1 MPFKTLFRMGA
12 AMLVARPVRLVLCC
26 LICLLAF
33 TILGVADTINAYD
46 RSVALV
52 NSLDAINADYVSLN
66 VKVVGKQSAYEGLTL
81 RQYEFLKSN
90 VKSDRLDKVYG
101 SLGAGVGQIKEL
113 DVDVGWGSSVGY
125 STYAGGAIGIDKD
138 FVSDYGFALY
148 GRLPDNENEVVITEF
163 FYKLFEHFGYTDG
176 DTIDINSRD
185 DMLEKT
191 ISFGESSFTVCGI
204 LDTGLDTEYFG
215 DYIGGS
221 LPDGA
226 EKSELAEE
234 FSLEMDD
241 GMHNLVYFYPSY
253 LENLQGDSRSLDRVH
268 EDYEGQL
275 SGVEYGS
282 FFVDLD
288 SVFCLSYSRLGDIN
302 DGGAVLWNDGEE
314 RSKLDGNEAVLHIG
328 SVYFRNMLKERI
340 RYFAEENWEQVRE
353 RLLADYS
360 YYADEPDSYYYYI
373 LNKKGP
379 QGANEYQPQAS
390 YDGFVNELVEDIA
403 AQAQQSF
410 ENGADVKFYNLQGE
424 LKFDKTLDFVGL
436 AISSE
441 LSQISETSLYLS
453 NQAMTEL
460 EECLGIVSCDVG
472 CDKVFMPYSADRQ
485 AMIKSMGLTKTSHY
499 YSDDATWRFNA
510 GGAAGKMVESADRD
524 MRTLKPLFTWV
535 SVAMV
540 VLSALMIL
548 YYASGVVQ
556 EKRREIGIL
565 RALGA
570 GKRDVAAIFAIN
582 NGIFVVTII
591 ALSCLLAAVGA
602 VLANSC
608 IIASYS
614 IAATVIPFGIRQIL
628 VLAGVAIIAMVV
640 GIAVPVIRLMRS
652 KPVDI
657 IAGRQ

>member
-1 MPFKTLFRMGA
+1 
-12 AMLVARPVRLVLCC
+12 MLVARPVRLVLCC

-66 VKVVGKQSAYEGLTL
+66 VKVEGKQSAYEGLTL

-101 SLGAGVGQIKEL
+101 SLGAGVGSIKEL
-113 DVDVGWGSSVGY
+113 DVDVGWGGSVGY
-125 STYAGGAIGIDKD
+125 NTYAGGAIGIDKD

-148 GRLPDNENEVVITEF
+148 GRLPDNDNEVVITEF

-176 DTIDINSRD
+176 YAIDINSRD

-191 ISFGESSFTVCGI
+191 ISFGESSFSVCGI

-221 LPDGA
+221 LSGGA

-234 FSLEMDD
+234 FDREMDD

-302 DGGAVLWNDGEE
+302 DGVAVLWKDGEE
-314 RSKLDGNEAVLHIG
+314 RSKLDGNKAVLHIG

-340 RYFAEENWEQVRE
+340 RDFAEENWEQVRE

-379 QGANEYQPQAS
+379 QGANEYQPRAS
-390 YDGFVNELVEDIA
+390 YDDFVNELVEDIA

-436 AISSE
+436 AISSK

-453 NQAMTEL
+453 NQSMTEL
-460 EECLGIVSCDVG
+460 EECLGIVSYDIV

-485 AMIKSMGLTKTSHY
+485 AMIKSMDLTKK
-499 YSDDATWRFNA
+499 
-510 GGAAGKMVESADRD
+510 AA
-524 MRTLKPLFTWV
+524 FTWV

-591 ALSCLLAAVGA
+591 ALSCLLAAVGV

-608 IIASYS
+608 IIAAYS